1 HSFGIDT
8 TGTKGKVTD
17 NGDGSFTYDLN
28 GAFASLKAGAS
39 TTDTFSYTV
48 TDGSNAGSTATVTIT
63 ITGQNDAPVAANVI
77 GSVLEHGPATLV
89 TASYSDPDLG
99 DSHSFGIDTTGTKGK
114 VTDNGDGTFS
124 YDPNG
129 MFESLKAGAST
140 TDTFSYTVT
149 DGSNAGSTATVTITI
164 TGQNDAPV
172 AANVNGSVLEHGP
185 ATLVTASYSDPDLDD
200 THS

>member
-77 GSVLEHGPATLV
+77 GSVLEHGPAMTG

-99 DSHSFGIDTTGTKGK
+99 DTHTFGIDTTGTKGK

-129 MFESLKAGAST
+129 MFESLAEGATT
-140 TDTFSYTVT
+140 TDSFLYTVT
-149 DGSNAGSTATVTITI
+149 DATGEASTATATIT
-164 TGQNDAPV
+164 V
-172 AANVNGSVLEHGP
+172 
-185 ATLVTASYSDPDLDD
+185 
-200 THS
+200 